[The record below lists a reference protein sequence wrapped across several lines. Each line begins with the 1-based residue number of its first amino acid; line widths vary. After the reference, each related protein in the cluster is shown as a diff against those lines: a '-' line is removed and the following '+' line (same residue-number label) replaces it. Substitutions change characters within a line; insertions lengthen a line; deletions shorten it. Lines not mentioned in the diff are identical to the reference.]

1 MNLVDEFESKRTGSP
16 CSREERADETPHA
29 PFQLLH
35 TYEAETI
42 FATFQTYYNLMGWGE
57 WNSEGLES
65 RRFTEDDMSRRS
77 C

>member
-16 CSREERADETPHA
+16 CSREERADETPHV

-42 FATFQTYYNLMGWGE
+42 FATFQAYYNLMGWGNGILKV
-57 WNSEGLES
+57 WKAGVSPKM
-65 RRFTEDDMSRRS
+65 T
-77 C
+77 